1 MNIIQKK
8 LREEISMKENLKK
21 KITQYESSIHNL
33 SINLKEKA
41 NDISIKTHDF
51 EDYEK
56 KKNAYIKDLYESG

>member
-1 MNIIQKK
+1 
-8 LREEISMKENLKK
+8 MKENFKK